1 MVSGLLGYSGFKIIF
16 QCHKG
21 KPTIF
26 HPSSSSSSLFVHSF
40 IWKKHFIKCSTLAF
54 CLAPLSARLISANRG
69 LIECRSVIISSKSC
83 LKRTKKRERVSR
95 VQEGRYY
102 LLHSQD
108 CRKARLLVL
117 SQWKGDV
124 IQIYR
129 QATANQPTSLFHVNQ
144 EFLKYCNM
152 FAFTWMDR
160 MAAKGVMNEWMSQ
173 SVSQSFVRLVAWFGK
188 TSWCN

>member
-26 HPSSSSSSLFVHSF
+26 HPSSSSSSLFIHSF
-40 IWKKHFIKCSTLAF
+40 ERNILSNVPRSPLAS

-108 CRKARLLVL
+108 CRKAR
-117 SQWKGDV
+117 
-124 IQIYR
+124 
-129 QATANQPTSLFHVNQ
+129 
-144 EFLKYCNM
+144 
-152 FAFTWMDR
+152 
-160 MAAKGVMNEWMSQ
+160 
-173 SVSQSFVRLVAWFGK
+173 SFVRSFTVEGWRDSNLPAGDSKPTNQPISRQPGISEILQHVCFHLDG
-188 TSWCN
+188 